1 MVAILAPSNLDYV
14 ISIFALSRL
23 GHTVLF
29 LSNRLATEA
38 YVSLLQKTRCHYILG
53 SPITSKSIVAIQ
65 SEYPVH
71 HLSLPERH
79 LYDLP
84 TPSGPRYTRRVD
96 SLSASKRNAFII
108 HSSGSTGLPKPIFQT
123 HSSCL
128 ANYSVSPGYRAF
140 LTLPLYHNHGL
151 SNFFRAI
158 CSGVP
163 IALFNAS
170 LPLSGTNLLEAM
182 ENVQPES
189 FLGVPYALK
198 LLAETERGISALRK
212 CKLVLFGGSSCPD
225 DLGDHLVNEGV
236 YLVGHYGA

>member
-14 ISIFALSRL
+14 TSIFALSRL
-23 GHTVLF
+23 GHAVLL
-29 LSNRLATEA
+29 LSNRLATDA
-38 YVSLLQKTRCHYILG
+38 YVSLLQKTNCDYIIG
-53 SPITSKSIVAIQ
+53 SPVTSKAIAAIQ
-65 SEYPVH
+65 KEYPVH
-71 HLSLPERH
+71 CLPVTEAH
-79 LYDLP
+79 VYDLP
-84 TPSGPRYTRRVD
+84 APSGTRYSRRLD
-96 SLSASKRNAFII
+96 GIAASKRTAFII
-108 HSSGSTGLPKPIFQT
+108 HSSGSTGLPKPILQT

-151 SNFFRAI
+151 SNFFRALY
-158 CSGVP
+158 SGVP

-170 LPLSGTNLLEAM
+170 LPLSGTNLIEAM
-182 ENVQPES
+182 ESVKPES

-198 LLAETERGISALRK
+198 LLGETERGISALRK

-225 DLGDHLVNEGV
+225 DLGDHLVEEGV